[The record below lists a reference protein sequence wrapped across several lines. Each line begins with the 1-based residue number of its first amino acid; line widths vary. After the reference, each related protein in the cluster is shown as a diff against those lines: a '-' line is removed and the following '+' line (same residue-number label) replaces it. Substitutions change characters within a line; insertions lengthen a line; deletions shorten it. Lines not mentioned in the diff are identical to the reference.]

1 LVKLPYRKVGADCF
15 GYYQQ
20 YFAKGF
26 WEEIDLENIEPL
38 LWCCSRPKAI
48 SVTLERGCQEETEL
62 DCDEKNISGLRQLCM
77 R

>member
-1 LVKLPYRKVGADCF
+1 MKMARTSAIEWRAEKHLVKLPYRKVGADCF

-38 LWCCSRPKAI
+38 LWCCFKTKGYFSYAGTGMSKRK
-48 SVTLERGCQEETEL
+48 R
-62 DCDEKNISGLRQLCM
+62 N
-77 R
+77 